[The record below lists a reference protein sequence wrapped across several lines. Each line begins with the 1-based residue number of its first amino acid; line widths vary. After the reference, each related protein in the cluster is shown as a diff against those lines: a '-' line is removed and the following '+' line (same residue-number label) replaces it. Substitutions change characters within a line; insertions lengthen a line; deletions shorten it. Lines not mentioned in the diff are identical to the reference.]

1 MKSVGVKLVSYM
13 LIIFSLYSCASSRVG
28 VKGVKHSLP
37 PVLSVNKI
45 LKNVDTADLKFEYL
59 NIKKVDVDL
68 NDGERSFKASLKM
81 KYDEFIQISI
91 NAPLGIEVIRLL
103 LKQDSFAMINYH
115 EKYYVCGDYGDFSDK
130 YGIELGYDVLQSVFT
145 NKLIIPEISENHAN
159 VKLDKREVN
168 SYYLYSEGINRRS
181 KRNHKRN
188 EENSTLQYGNIVN
201 ATTFKVL
208 YNFIKDIDNNSNLQ
222 VFYSNSN
229 GQDVTKFDFPSD
241 VMILLNYNDK
251 IIKAELEYSKLEF
264 DIPVKISFKIPSKYP
279 QKDF

>member
-1 MKSVGVKLVSYM
+1 MKLVSY
-13 LIIFSLYSCASSRVG
+13 IFIVFSLYSCASSRIG
-28 VKGVKHSLP
+28 VKGIKHSLP

-45 LKNVDTADLKFEYL
+45 LKNVDTADLKFDYL

-68 NDGERSFKASLKM
+68 NDGERNFKASLKM
-81 KYDEFIQISI
+81 QYDEFIQISI

-115 EKYYVCGDYGDFSDK
+115 EKYYVCGDYGDFSEK

-159 VKLDKREVN
+159 VKLDKRDIN
-168 SYYLYSEGINRRS
+168 TYYLNSEGSINRKG
-181 KRNHKRN
+181 KRNHKRG
-188 EENSTLQYGNIVN
+188 EDNSPLLYGNIVN

-208 YNFIKDIDNNSNLQ
+208 YNLIRDIDNNSNLE

-229 GQDVTKFDFPSD
+229 SQDVTNFDFPSD
-241 VMILLNYNDK
+241 VVILLNYNDK
-251 IIKAELEYSKLEF
+251 KIKAELEYSKLEF